1 MYTMISGTLEP
12 IANTYQMI
20 TELDYVGGMIGIL
33 LHVIFLLVLA
43 KVTIKVLGS
52 FIRKLFSSKKHF
64 KIDLDDARIKTL
76 EGLML
81 SIVRYIV
88 YFIAGTSI
96 LSSFGVQVGAML
108 ATAGVGGLAIGFGA
122 QNLVRDI
129 ITGFFILFENQFTV
143 GDYVEIEGAG
153 GIVEEMGLR
162 ITKVRDFTGDLHIMP
177 NGAISK
183 VINKSS
189 GKMWAWVN
197 MPIAYEEDIDR
208 AIKVLE
214 EASEELARTNGNIV
228 EGPEVLGVNELADS
242 GVLIATLAY
251 AAPMTQWSVAR
262 AMRKAYKQAFD
273 REGIEIP
280 YPRRVVIMANGEK
293 EEVDGHAHAAEPGG
307 PGNA

>member
-1 MYTMISGTLEP
+1 MKTIMSSLIEPVIS
-12 IANTYQMI
+12 TYEMI
-20 TELDYVGGMIGIL
+20 TEIDYVGGTIAIIIQ
-33 LHVIFLLVLA
+33 VIFLLILA
-43 KVTIKVLGS
+43 KIAIRLLCG
-52 FIRKLFSSKKHF
+52 FIRRVFASQKHF
-64 KIDLDDARIKTL
+64 GINAEDARIKTL
-76 EGLML
+76 EGLL
-81 SIVRYIV
+81 HSVVRYIV
-88 YFIAGTSI
+88 YFVVGTSI
-96 LSSFGVQVGAML
+96 LSSFGVQVGALL

-143 GDYVEIEGAG
+143 GDFVEIEGAG

-162 ITKVRDFTGDLHIMP
+162 ITKVRDFNGDLHIMP
-177 NGAISK
+177 NGAITK

-197 MPIAYEEDIDR
+197 MPITYEQDIDV

-214 EASEELARTNGNIV
+214 EASEELAKTNGNIV

-242 GVLIATLAY
+242 GILIATLAY

-262 AMRKAYKQAFD
+262 AMRKAFKEAFD

-293 EEVDGHAHAAEPGG
+293 EEEDSHAHAAKPGG
-307 PGNA
+307 SGNA

>member
-1 MYTMISGTLEP
+1 MNTFIHNIIEP
-12 IANTYQMI
+12 ILQTYETI
-20 TELDYVGGMIGIL
+20 TELEYVGGAIAIVL
-33 LHVIFLLVLA
+33 QVVFLLVLA
-43 KVTIKVLGS
+43 KVAIRLLRG
-52 FIRKLFSSKKHF
+52 FIRRIFASKKHF
-64 KIDLDDARIKTL
+64 GIGTEDARVKTL
-76 EGLML
+76 EGLL
-81 SIVRYIV
+81 HSIVRYIV
-88 YFIAGTSI
+88 YFVVGTSI
-96 LSSFGVQVGAML
+96 LSSFGVQVGALL

-162 ITKVRDFTGDLHIMP
+162 VTKVRDFTGDLHIMP

-208 AIKVLE
+208 AIRVLE
-214 EASEELARTNGNIV
+214 EASEELAKTNGDIV

-293 EEVDGHAHAAEPGG
+293 EEVEENAYAAKSGRS
-307 PGNA
+307 GNA

>member
-1 MYTMISGTLEP
+1 MKTIMNSVIGPIIS
-12 IANTYQMI
+12 TYEMI
-20 TELDYVGGMIGIL
+20 TELEYIGGAIAITL
-33 LHVIFLLVLA
+33 QVVFLLILA
-43 KVTIKVLGS
+43 KIAIRVLRG
-52 FIRKLFSSKKHF
+52 FIRRVFASKKHF
-64 KIDLDDARIKTL
+64 GIDADDARIKTL
-76 EGLML
+76 EGLL
-81 SIVRYIV
+81 HSIVRYII
-88 YFIAGTSI
+88 YFVVGTSI
-96 LSSFGVQVGAML
+96 LSSFGVQVGALL

-143 GDYVEIEGAG
+143 GDYVEIEGSG

-162 ITKVRDFTGDLHIMP
+162 VTKVRDFTGDLHIMP

-197 MPIAYEEDIDR
+197 MPIAYEEDIDH

-214 EASEELARTNGNIV
+214 DASKELAKTNGNIV

-242 GVLIATLAY
+242 GVLIATMAY

-293 EEVDGHAHAAEPGG
+293 EEVEGHAHAAESGG

>member
-1 MYTMISGTLEP
+1 MFSGISSMLDP
-12 IANTYQMI
+12 VIATYQRI
-20 TELDYVGGMIGIL
+20 TELDYIGGMIAIL
-33 LHVIFLLVLA
+33 LQTIFLLILA
-43 KVTIKVLGS
+43 KVALRVLKS
-52 FIRKLFSSKKHF
+52 FIRKLFASKKHF

-88 YFIAGTSI
+88 YFIVGTSI
-96 LSSFGVQVGAML
+96 LSSMGVQVGAML

-177 NGAISK
+177 NGVISK
-183 VINKSS
+183 VVNKSS

-208 AIKVLE
+208 AMKVLE
-214 EASEELARTNGNIV
+214 EASLELAKTNGDIV

-273 REGIEIP
+273 RAGIEIP

-293 EEVDGHAHAAEPGG
+293 EEGDGHAHAAESRGS
-307 PGNA
+307 GNA

>member
-1 MYTMISGTLEP
+1 MNTFIQNIIEP
-12 IANTYQMI
+12 IIRTYETI
-20 TELDYVGGMIGIL
+20 TELEYVGGAIAIVL
-33 LHVIFLLVLA
+33 QVVFLLVLA
-43 KVTIKVLGS
+43 KVAIRLLRG
-52 FIRKLFSSKKHF
+52 FIRRIFASKKHF
-64 KIDLDDARIKTL
+64 GIDTEDARVKTL
-76 EGLML
+76 EGLL
-81 SIVRYIV
+81 HSIVRYIV
-88 YFIAGTSI
+88 YFVAGTSI
-96 LSSFGVQVGAML
+96 LSSFGVQVGALL

-162 ITKVRDFTGDLHIMP
+162 VTKVRDFTGDLHIMP

-214 EASEELARTNGNIV
+214 EASEELAKTNGNIV

-262 AMRKAYKQAFD
+262 EMRKAYKQAFD

-293 EEVDGHAHAAEPGG
+293 EEVEENAHAAKPGR
-307 PGNA
+307 